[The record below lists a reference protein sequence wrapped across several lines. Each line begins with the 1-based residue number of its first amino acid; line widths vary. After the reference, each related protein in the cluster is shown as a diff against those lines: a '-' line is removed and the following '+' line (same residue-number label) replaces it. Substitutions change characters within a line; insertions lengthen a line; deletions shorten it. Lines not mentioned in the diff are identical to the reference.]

1 MSESLFYNRDQNI
14 SGIAIPAN
22 FPAIG
27 LTPIYGSTVEFSAR
41 DHNYKTDDFYYNLI
55 PMSVNSL
62 TAKFGLKYE
71 VNETNAQKLAVFFE
85 AQSGNNSFKF
95 APDASNIYKE
105 MSGVC
110 DSYGISFINNQ
121 HYQVVSSI
129 SVDHAPT
136 LLNWSGMG
144 SFSNLSFQAYNY
156 STSYE
161 KFDVVYTGI
170 NQNKLDNFYYCTG
183 DHSSTRANSP
193 TGASSM
199 WSQKFFF
206 EPDIGSQST
215 VEIKND
221 VLEYKNSFIQR
232 LKTNDNI
239 STFDIS
245 YNFSNISDAQTKSM
259 IHFLENKGGYRRF
272 EHQIPSVYNRPKVYY
287 CNSWSHT
294 WDYANSNSLKVD
306 FTEDPLGIIPTGT

>member
-1 MSESLFYNRDQNI
+1 MVGHGLFQ
-14 SGIAIPAN
+14 
-22 FPAIG
+22 
-27 LTPIYGSTVEFSAR
+27 
-41 DHNYKTDDFYYNLI
+41 
-55 PMSVNSL
+55 
-62 TAKFGLKYE
+62 
-71 VNETNAQKLAVFFE
+71 
-85 AQSGNNSFKF
+85 
-95 APDASNIYKE
+95 
-105 MSGVC
+105 
-110 DSYGISFINNQ
+110 
-121 HYQVVSSI
+121 
-129 SVDHAPT
+129 
-136 LLNWSGMG
+136 LL
-144 SFSNLSFQAYNY
+144 LSFLQ
-156 STSYE
+156 SY
-161 KFDVVYTGI
+161 KKYDVVYTGI

-183 DHSSTRANSP
+183 DHTSAQANSP
-193 TGASSM
+193 TGTGSM

-245 YNFSNISDAQTKSM
+245 YNFTNISDAQTKSM

-294 WDYANSNSLKVD
+294 WNYAKSNSLKVD
-306 FTEDPLGIIPTGT
+306 FIEDPLGVIPTGT